1 MVLVN
6 ATKKGLLNGIRLT
19 YDIAK
24 IIVPVYIVISFLEAI
39 GVLEM
44 IAIAAEPF
52 MSLFGLPGEL
62 SLALVLGN
70 VLNIYAALGVIVAV
84 GVDAKQLTIISV
96 MLLFSHSLPIE
107 LSIAK
112 KTGVRVAGIAI
123 LRIGAAIIS
132 GMMLNIIL

>member
-1 MVLVN
+1 MVLAN
-6 ATKKGLLNGIRLT
+6 ATKKGLLNGVRLT

-24 IIVPVYIVISFLEAI
+24 IIIPIYIAMSFLEAI

-44 IAIAAEPF
+44 VALAAEPL

-132 GMMLNIIL
+132 GIVLNIIL